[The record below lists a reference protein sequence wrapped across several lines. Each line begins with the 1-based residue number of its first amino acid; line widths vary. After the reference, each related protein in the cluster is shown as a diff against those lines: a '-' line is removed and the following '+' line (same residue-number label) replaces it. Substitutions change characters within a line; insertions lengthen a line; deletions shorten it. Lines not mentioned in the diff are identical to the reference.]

1 MSLSVTQLSVNT
13 PSPFSTSVIRLP
25 AITRR
30 AATKQLL
37 TQGTASVLNRGPT
50 GDDEAQM
57 PNEKDTGIVR
67 AYTQVLCGKGV
78 YSRGLSDTGMYHR
91 MLVY

>member
-1 MSLSVTQLSVNT
+1 MSVCIQQRSVS
-13 PSPFSTSVIRLP
+13 RLVTHLLGV
-25 AITRR
+25 ARR
-30 AATKQLL
+30 TARRQLL
-37 TQGTASVLNRGPT
+37 TQEKVSSPNPGPT
-50 GDDEAQM
+50 ADAEVRM

>member
-1 MSLSVTQLSVNT
+1 M
-13 PSPFSTSVIRLP
+13 
-25 AITRR
+25 
-30 AATKQLL
+30 
-37 TQGTASVLNRGPT
+37 
-50 GDDEAQM
+50 GDDKAQM

>member
-1 MSLSVTQLSVNT
+1 VTRQSLAQRKT
-13 PSPFSTSVIRLP
+13 FDP
-25 AITRR
+25 AP
-30 AATKQLL
+30 
-37 TQGTASVLNRGPT
+37 GSM